1 MAVGT
6 EVRTVA
12 GIPWPV
18 LAVGTVAL
26 SHVSALLAFQSFPPV
41 TALAVL
47 ELLVLTLVCALVA
60 FGEGIGRPLIV
71 VAVVYALC
79 TAFTWAWLTVGS
91 ATAATLGVVAI
102 LTVAGYGVHR
112 YELVMLDLVEAT
124 DE

>member
-26 SHVSALLAFQSFPPV
+26 GHVGALLAFQSFPPV
-41 TALAVL
+41 TALALL
-47 ELLVLTLVCALVA
+47 EIVLLVLVGALVA

-71 VAVVYALC
+71 VPVVYVLC
-79 TAFTWAWLTVGS
+79 TVFTWAWLTVGS

-102 LTVAGYGVHR
+102 LTVTGYSVHR